1 MISSLVGVV
10 TKVMGD
16 VFPELKQYES
26 KIQEILA
33 DEEASFGRTLLK
45 GIEKFK
51 KAAQDVHGSK
61 ISGQACLLST
71 FYDDKLFYLSLYAVT
86 SYAALSELVSV

>member
-61 ISGQACLLST
+61 ISGQA
-71 FYDDKLFYLSLYAVT
+71 
-86 SYAALSELVSV
+86 